1 MCLQNKQMNCAIS
14 SQGSV
19 SKADRTLTVKESGH
33 NFVSASPSLEMK
45 KILKVEVLPI
55 KESGADFVR
64 TRLNQSFVALLVIA
78 VFVVSTEWEQTSYGR
93 LGADMD

>member
-1 MCLQNKQMNCAIS
+1 
-14 SQGSV
+14 
-19 SKADRTLTVKESGH
+19 
-33 NFVSASPSLEMK
+33 MK